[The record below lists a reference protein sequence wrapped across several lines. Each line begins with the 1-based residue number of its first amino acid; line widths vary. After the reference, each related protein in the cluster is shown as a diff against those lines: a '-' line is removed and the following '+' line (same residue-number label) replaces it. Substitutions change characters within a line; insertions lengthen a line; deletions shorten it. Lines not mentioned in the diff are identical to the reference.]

1 LASKLIIAIL
11 VVLTVYLQAR
21 FWIGEG
27 SFAHVD
33 ALTHQLDKKRAEN
46 EQKKFRNRVL
56 KAEIIDLREGLDA
69 VEERART
76 EFGLIKEDETFILL
90 VND

>member
-1 LASKLIIAIL
+1 MASKLIIAIL

-33 ALTHQLDKKRAEN
+33 ALTLQLDKKLAG
-46 EQKKFRNRVL
+46 FGIMFAVL
-56 KAEIIDLREGLDA
+56 SWFQEAGILSSEIGGYKGWAAVSTGL
-69 VEERART
+69 VLY
-76 EFGLIKEDETFILL
+76 FL
-90 VND
+90 VGRRLGD

>member
-1 LASKLIIAIL
+1 MASKLIIAIL

-33 ALTHQLDKKRAEN
+33 ALTHQLDKKLAEN
-46 EQKKFRNRVL
+46 EQKKT
-56 KAEIIDLREGLDA
+56 GS
-69 VEERART
+69 
-76 EFGLIKEDETFILL
+76 
-90 VND
+90 